1 LLTPEVN
8 ENIIEGPQPII
19 VLVNPQLGENIGAS
33 ARGMWNFGLLNLR
46 LINPRD
52 GWPNSKATA
61 VAAGGGVVLDNLKEY
76 SDFKSGIKDLDYVFA
91 TSIRQRGLDKPVL
104 SLEEGIKMTNEMISN
119 GRKVGILFGPERS
132 GLENKAIAS
141 ANSIISIP
149 VNSKYG
155 SLNLGQS
162 VLLTGYEWLRSKH
175 QAKNIGDTTNSI
187 QVANLGEIEKL
198 NDHLVEVLEQTGFFF
213 PKAKVSSMKLNLR
226 NMLSRMPI
234 TNFDARLIHGIL
246 RQIARWKDRKK

>member
-1 LLTPEVN
+1 MSEVN
-8 ENIIEGPQPII
+8 ENIIEGPPPII
-19 VLVNPQLGENIGAS
+19 ILVNPQLGENIGAS

-61 VAAGGGVVLDNLKEY
+61 VAAGGGIVLDNLKAY
-76 SDFKSGIKDLDYVFA
+76 SDLSSGTEDLDYLFA

-104 SLEEGIKMTNEMISN
+104 SLEEGIKMTNEMVLD
-119 GRKVGILFGPERS
+119 GMKVGILFGPERS

-149 VNSKYG
+149 VNPEYG

-162 VLLTGYEWLRSKH
+162 VLLTSYEWLRSRD
-175 QAKNIGDTTNSI
+175 QIVNTKNITNST
-187 QVANLGEIEKL
+187 QLAKLGEIEKL
-198 NDHLVEVLEQTGFFF
+198 NDHLVEVLEKIGFFF

-226 NMLSRMPI
+226 NTLSRMPLSD
-234 TNFDARLIHGIL
+234 FDTRLIHGIL
-246 RQIARWKDRKK
+246 RQFARWKNRK